1 MRLWSAGCN
10 PWAGRVQENSRP
22 PVLWA
27 PIANAAV
34 ATLAAWLTALIVAFT
49 VPLVASAQAVPQGVF
64 LIQDEDELVAANT
77 RLNRMDTIRLM
88 AKERVEEQ
96 VVAEA
101 VAIVITNDRLL
112 GYSALGP
119 GWSPEWRRVKEPI
132 ERVEAKDYGALV
144 VTSDRIL
151 TFNAGSGLWVQ
162 QRR

>member
-1 MRLWSAGCN
+1 MAGLLALLALTLGT
-10 PWAGRVQENSRP
+10 PYRV
-22 PVLWA
+22 
-27 PIANAAV
+27 
-34 ATLAAWLTALIVAFT
+34 
-49 VPLVASAQAVPQGVF
+49 SAQATPQGVF

-77 RLNRMDTIRLM
+77 RLNRMDAIRLM
-88 AKERVEEQ
+88 AKERVEEE

-162 QRR
+162 HRR